1 MKTQF
6 EVNEDFRVMENQELV
21 YMLTKKNDF
30 SQMAAQNLFGYPN
43 ASSFSDVV
51 SQMTPA
57 KRRLAMAAVE
67 LYKRLREESTEQ
79 KPVRCSEDVYKLM
92 FPCVGDIATEECWAV
107 FLNSASRV
115 IKKVRISCGGFASTL
130 VDVRVILREAIL
142 SRAASFVLCHNHP
155 SGSEKPSHDDD
166 RLTQAVATAGKAV
179 NIRLLDHV
187 IIAGQHFYSYGD
199 EGRI

>member
-1 MKTQF
+1 M
-6 EVNEDFRVMENQELV
+6 
-21 YMLTKKNDF
+21 
-30 SQMAAQNLFGYPN
+30 
-43 ASSFSDVV
+43 
-51 SQMTPA
+51 
-57 KRRLAMAAVE
+57 
-67 LYKRLREESTEQ
+67 
-79 KPVRCSEDVYKLM
+79 
-92 FPCVGDIATEECWAV
+92 
-107 FLNSASRV
+107 
-115 IKKVRISCGGFASTL
+115 
-130 VDVRVILREAIL
+130 DVRVILREAIL